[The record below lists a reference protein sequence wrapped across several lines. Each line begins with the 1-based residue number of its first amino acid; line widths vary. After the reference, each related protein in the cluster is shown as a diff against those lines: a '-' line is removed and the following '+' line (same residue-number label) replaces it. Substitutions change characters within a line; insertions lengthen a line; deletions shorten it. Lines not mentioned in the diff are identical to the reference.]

1 MVKKLMV
8 LVVAYNAENSI
19 KCLLERIP
27 SEVWKRAEE
36 VVIADD
42 ASKDLT
48 SVVANEYKL
57 RNKIKNL
64 RIIKHKKNKGYGG
77 NQKWGYNYGIK
88 KGYDIAVMIHGDA
101 QYPPEYIL
109 KLIRPIEE
117 NTADFVF
124 GSRMA
129 GNPLKGNMPIYKFIG
144 NIFLTTIENL
154 VLKTRLTE
162 FHSGFRAY
170 SLKVLKEI
178 PFNLNSNYFH
188 FDSEIIVQL
197 VINKS
202 KIREIIIPTFYGDEK
217 CNVNVVSYG
226 LNILKILVQAIMHK
240 YGLRKYSKFNI

>member
-1 MVKKLMV
+1 MV
-8 LVVAYNAENSI
+8 LVVAYNAENTI
-19 KCLLERIP
+19 KSLLERIP
-27 SEVWKRAEE
+27 SDVWKRAEE

-64 RIIKHKKNKGYGG
+64 SIIKHKKNKGYGG
-77 NQKWGYNYGIK
+77 NQKWGYIYGIK
-88 KGYDIAVMIHGDA
+88 KGYDIVVMIHGDA

-109 KLIRPIEE
+109 KLIKPIEE
-117 NTADFVF
+117 NNADFVF

-144 NIFLTTIENL
+144 NIFLTTIENI

-178 PFNLNSNYFH
+178 PFNLNSNDFH

-202 KIREIIIPTFYGDEK
+202 KIREITIPTFYGDEK
-217 CNVNVVSYG
+217 CNVNVISYG
-226 LNILKILVQAIMHK
+226 LNILKILAQSIMHK
-240 YGLRKYSKFNI
+240 YGIRKYSKFNV